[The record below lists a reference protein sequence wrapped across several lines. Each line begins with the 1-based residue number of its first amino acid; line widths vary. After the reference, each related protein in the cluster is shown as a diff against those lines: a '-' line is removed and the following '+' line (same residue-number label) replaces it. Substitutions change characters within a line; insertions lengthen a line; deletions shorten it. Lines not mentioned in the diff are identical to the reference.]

1 MIQVFALGTA
11 IASFSSFLLGLFI
24 YLKNRTE
31 FQNKTFLLLSLAI
44 VFWILPYSIWLRQT
58 DPESALFWSR
68 LLNLGAVLIPV
79 FFLHWVISFLK
90 LNGAKKRILFF
101 AYLITA
107 FFAAFSFSPW
117 FIKDVEPVYIFPYWP
132 QAGWLYSIFLVI
144 SFFSFF
150 SYAFF
155 LLFNARNKG
164 TREHQLQIRYI
175 FIGASLSVIGGSSN
189 FPLMYGIPFWPFF
202 TLLTIFY
209 PMFWVYAIL
218 KFHLHNIKVI
228 GTELLIFALWIF
240 VLIRTLLAES
250 IMEGIINGALFIV
263 LVVLGFFLIRSV
275 LQEVK
280 SREKIQELAEELE
293 LANKQLKRLDRVK
306 SEFISIASHQLR
318 TPLSIIKGYS
328 SMALEGD
335 FGSFKRKE
343 QKEVFEKISLSA
355 NRLINLIEDLLNI
368 SRLEQGRLSYEYSQ
382 VDMIKL
388 VKGVV
393 KELEPKAKAKHI
405 KMFFKMPDEPV
416 PKMLVDKD
424 KLRQVFINLID
435 NSIKYTEKG
444 KIEVNVEKIDSKVRI
459 EVADTGAG
467 LTREELSVLF
477 QRFMRGKR
485 VTQLYT
491 EGVGLGLYFAKNI
504 VEGHGGRI
512 WAESPGPGKGSKF
525 YVELPIKK
533 QKAEARK

>member
-1 MIQVFALGTA
+1 LNNRKGFINKIFFWLTLSAALWILSIIIRFNIGDPYIILISTRWSYATATIIAFFISYFAYYFPRKNKYESYLSLIIPITIIVGYLSAFTPFIVENVKLINGTQKNVFG
-11 IASFSSFLLGLFI
+11 SLFYFFAVYFPIIVSWGI
-24 YLKNRTE
+24 YN
-31 FQNKTFLLLSLAI
+31 LLSKRNSLNRLGRSQVDFILIGLALSTA
-44 VFWILPYSIWLRQT
+44 FGFST
-58 DPESALFWSR
+58 
-68 LLNLGAVLIPV
+68 NLIIPV
-79 FFLHWVISFLK
+79 LTQ
-90 LNGAKKRILFF
+90 A
-101 AYLITA
+101 TA
-107 FFAAFSFSPW
+107 T
-117 FIKDVEPVYIFPYWP
+117 EPYGP
-132 QAGWLYSIFLVI
+132 
-144 SFFSFF
+144 
-150 SYAFF
+150 
-155 LLFNARNKG
+155 
-164 TREHQLQIRYI
+164 
-175 FIGASLSVIGGSSN
+175 LSVI
-189 FPLMYGIPFWPFF
+189 FF
-202 TLLTIFY
+202 ILFTS
-209 PMFWVYAIL
+209 YAIL
-218 KFHLHNIKVI
+218 KHHLFNVKVI
-228 GTELLIFALWIF
+228 ATELLVFGVWVF
-240 VLIRTLLAES
+240 VLIRTLLAETLA
-250 IMEGIINGALFIV
+250 EGIINGALFIV
-263 LVVLGFFLIRSV
+263 LVVLGFFLVRSV

-424 KLRQVFINLID
+424 KLRQVFVNLID

-444 KIEVNVEKIDSKVRI
+444 KIEVNVEKIDSKIKI

-467 LTREELSVLF
+467 LTQEELSVLF